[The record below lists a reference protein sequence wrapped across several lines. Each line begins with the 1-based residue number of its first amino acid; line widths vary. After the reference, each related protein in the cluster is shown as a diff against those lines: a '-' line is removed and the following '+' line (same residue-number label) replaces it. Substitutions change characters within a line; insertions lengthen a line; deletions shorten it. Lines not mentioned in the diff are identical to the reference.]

1 MADIKVS
8 WLQLD
13 TSATPVDVRVS
24 WLQLDTAA
32 TPCDV
37 RVSWL
42 QLDTAGQ
49 TTVALDP
56 PRYYSVGGMTEQHRR
71 RLVEEDET
79 LLAILQMFV
88 MEEA

>member
-1 MADIKVS
+1 MSLLLAAAPPIDLKVS

-37 RVSWL
+37 RVSWC
-42 QLDTAGQ
+42 QFDTAANDA
-49 TTVALDP
+49 VIHDWIVLA
-56 PRYYSVGGMTEQHRR
+56 RR
-71 RLVEEDET
+71 RGRR
-79 LLAILQMFV
+79 
-88 MEEA
+88 

>member
-1 MADIKVS
+1 MATSFTGWGASWLDSWGVLAPGSVDVKVS

-13 TSATPVDVRVS
+13 TSATPVDVKVS

-42 QLDTAGQ
+42 QFNTAANDEVIHTRGFMANMG
-49 TTVALDP
+49 TFM
-56 PRYYSVGGMTEQHRR
+56 GMR
-71 RLVEEDET
+71 
-79 LLAILQMFV
+79 
-88 MEEA
+88 